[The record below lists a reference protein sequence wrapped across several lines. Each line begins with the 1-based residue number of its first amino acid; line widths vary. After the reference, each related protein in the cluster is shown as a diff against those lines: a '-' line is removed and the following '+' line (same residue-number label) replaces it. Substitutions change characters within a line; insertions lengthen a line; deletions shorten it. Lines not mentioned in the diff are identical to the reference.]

1 MTLGEKL
8 KEARQQFGWSQ
19 EELAEKL
26 YVSRAAVAK
35 WETDNGIPDM
45 PNLKVISSLLQVGVD
60 YLLDN
65 GAPLFKYTI
74 RETIDLDEYGKGLK
88 KKKSDRAVRAKYPDA
103 EIHTLIP
110 KQILTKS
117 EKVVDNI
124 LGFAPF
130 GAFGI
135 PDMLNAFKL
144 AGEYYLVIKGE
155 RQYIALVAEKY
166 IESREPAQKITAKK
180 FRLDNFEFTDCGPI
194 RYA

>member
-45 PNLKVISSLLQVGVD
+45 PNLKVISDLLRVSVD

-65 GAPLFKYTI
+65 NATAVKFVV
-74 RETIDLDEYGKGLK
+74 REPININDYGKGIK
-88 KKKSDRAVRAKYPDA
+88 KRKTDRAIRAKYPDA
-103 EIHTLIP
+103 EIHTIIP
-110 KQILTKS
+110 KQKLTKS

-155 RQYIALVAEKY
+155 QQYIAIVADDY
-166 IESREPAQKITAKK
+166 IESQELAFKVTDKK
-180 FRLDNFEFTDCGPI
+180 FEFGNFIFTDCG
-194 RYA
+194 ALK